1 MKISIVGGGLFGLSS
16 ALEAARRGHQ
26 VTLHE
31 AESIPGPRA
40 SSHDVSKALR
50 HAYGEKTGFYGPLA
64 ARSIEGWRRLERD
77 TGRSLFHQ
85 VGFLALS
92 TRFEPGAFEFDSARE
107 LTRLGISH
115 DVLDSRE
122 ITRRFKAFSPSGA
135 SAALFDPAAGWLD
148 ADACVLALADA
159 AVRAGAT
166 IRTGSSIADPANL
179 EGDFVLV
186 TAGPWLSKLLP
197 TLSPGIRPS
206 LQHEWFFRPR
216 EEVELPVWSFDIAT
230 LGYYGFPTLARS
242 RDPVFAGTNKVA
254 THLHGKA
261 EDPDGAR
268 ARDED
273 DAAATTE
280 FVRLRLPFLEPRPV
294 AHRPCFYANTL
305 DGHFLFD
312 FLPTDPRVVVAGGGS
327 GHAFKF
333 GPLLGGFALDVV
345 EGKPIP
351 REFGLARESGR
362 TV

>member
-50 HAYGEKTGFYGPLA
+50 HAYGEKTAFYGPLA
-64 ARSIEGWRRLERD
+64 AQSIEGWRRLERD
-77 TGRSLFHQ
+77 TGRSLLHQ

-92 TRFEPGAFEFDSARE
+92 SSFEPGAFEFVSARE

-115 DVLDSRE
+115 DVLDPNE
-122 ITRRFKAFSPSGA
+122 ITRRFPAFSRAGA

-148 ADACVLALADA
+148 ADRCVLALAEA
-159 AVRAGAT
+159 AVRAGAS
-166 IRTGSSIADPANL
+166 IHTGSSISDPASL
-179 EGDFVLV
+179 DGDVVVV

-197 TLSPGIRPS
+197 TLTPGIQPS

-216 EEVELPVWSFDIAT
+216 EAHELPVWSFDIAT
-230 LGYYGFPTLARS
+230 LGYYGFPTLGS
-242 RDPVFAGTNKVA
+242 SCDPAFAGTNKVA
-254 THLHGKA
+254 THVHGKV

-268 ARDED
+268 ARDEE
-273 DAAATTE
+273 DAAATAE
-280 FVRLRLPFLEPRPV
+280 FVRRRMPFLEPKPV
-294 AHRPCFYANTL
+294 AHRPCFYANTI

-345 EGKPIP
+345 EGKSMA